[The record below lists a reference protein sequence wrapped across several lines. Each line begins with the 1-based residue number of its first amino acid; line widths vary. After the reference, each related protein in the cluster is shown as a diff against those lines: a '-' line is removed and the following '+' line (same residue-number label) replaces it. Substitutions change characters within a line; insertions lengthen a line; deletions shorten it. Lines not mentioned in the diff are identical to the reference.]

1 MIITPAKLA
10 DFYST
15 HNHDA
20 ETCIAH
26 WLAAYSGWEL
36 VYAPARV
43 NFPDW
48 DFVLVDP
55 VSKAAARGE
64 IKISSKGPMGGFL
77 ELSRGNGD
85 PSGLSAT
92 RADFYLFLN
101 AGTGNR
107 GKVRLSVGAV
117 AVETGNFRYF
127 FVVRRYHHLVE
138 QTRLQSRFYRICNN
152 RFAQKRPDILAG
164 YPFTA
169 TTGRY
174 DCYVFHRFTNS
185 FTLLITYS
193 CSSSVRVGNIG
204 KLRQW
209 R

>member
-15 HNHDA
+15 HNYDA

-107 GKVRLSVGAV
+107 GKVRL
-117 AVETGNFRYF
+117 
-127 FVVRRYHHLVE
+127 VRTHHL
-138 QTRLQSRFYRICNN
+138 QQYAATRQHAAIVIAQSGDRLGSRVIPLDLTASQLKDLMIAEIPWDAVTKSFNFDPSEFSYNSYSKTKIRRFLQVDNW
-152 RFAQKRPDILAG
+152 K
-164 YPFTA
+164 
-169 TTGRY
+169 
-174 DCYVFHRFTNS
+174 
-185 FTLLITYS
+185 
-193 CSSSVRVGNIG
+193 
-204 KLRQW
+204 
-209 R
+209 